1 LSRCCANARLTFRR
15 GIDDHRL
22 LAVFG
27 CFVVPS
33 PPCGGGHGN
42 SDTLPPV
49 VGEGEGGGMSTIYAR
64 TLRKNPTEA
73 ERTLWKHLRM
83 RQLEGHKFRRQQLLG
98 AYIVDLV
105 CLERKVIIEVDGGQ
119 HGEQVV
125 SDAERTAWLEARGF
139 RVLRF
144 WNHQVLADV
153 QAVKEAIR
161 EALLRT

>member
-1 LSRCCANARLTFRR
+1 MT
-15 GIDDHRL
+15 I
-22 LAVFG
+22 G
-27 CFVVPS
+27 CVPAPS
-33 PPCGGGHGN
+33 VCLFPPPLCGGGHGT

-49 VGEGEGGGMSTIYAR
+49 VGEGGGGGVSTQRAR
-64 TLRKNPTEA
+64 ALRKNPTEA
-73 ERTLWKHLRM
+73 EHALWKHLRM

-105 CLERKVIIEVDGGQ
+105 CLERKLNIEVDGGQ

-125 SDAERTAWLEARGF
+125 SDTERTAWLEARGF